1 MLELNNPKIEKTSL
15 SNEASRINLN
25 DYIIDLAWSPDGSRL
40 AAASV
45 EGDIFLIHTDS
56 NILEYVKLGE
66 HTGGANSLSWRHDGQ
81 EFASAGQDGFVKIWN
96 GNSGEEIC
104 KLEAGSSWVEKVSYN
119 PHSNVL
125 ASSAGRQLKLWTDQR
140 STL

>member
-15 SNEASRINLN
+15 NEASRINLN

-66 HTGGANSLSWRHDGQ
+66 HTGGANSLSCVMM
-81 EFASAGQDGFVKIWN
+81 VKN
-96 GNSGEEIC
+96 LQVLDKMDLLKFGMETQV
-104 KLEAGSSWVEKVSYN
+104 KKYVS
-119 PHSNVL
+119 
-125 ASSAGRQLKLWTDQR
+125 LKLAP
-140 STL
+140 LGLKK